1 MSTTTMLSNLIN
13 PEVMGQFIN
22 KKLVNA
28 IKFAPL
34 AEIGH
39 ELQGTPGDTL
49 TLPVWAYIG
58 DAEDLAE
65 GAEGKISQ
73 LTASTRKV
81 KVKKAVKNV
90 ELTDEA
96 VLSGLGN
103 PVGQAELQLAM
114 AIAQKVDNDCLE
126 ALRTATL
133 THNGAVDF
141 DNIAD
146 ALVHFGEEIEG
157 HSVIYVSPKQYA
169 ALRKDEAFEVIAN
182 GEVKISGVVG
192 RIMGVYV
199 AVSQKIQDTEAFL
212 VRSGALGIELK
223 RDVAVETERKMLSK
237 KTIIGVDKHYVA
249 FLKDDSKAIKFVVP
263 SMARVK
269 K

>member
-1 MSTTTMLSNLIN
+1 MLNNLIN

-22 KKLVNA
+22 KKLVDA
-28 IKFAPL
+28 IKFSPL

-39 ELQGTPGDTL
+39 ELQGRAGDTL
-49 TLPVWAYIG
+49 TMPVWAYIG

-65 GAEGKISQ
+65 GQEGSISQ
-73 LTASTRKV
+73 LTASTREV

-114 AIAQKVDNDCLE
+114 AIAQKVDNDCIE
-126 ALRTATL
+126 ALRGATI
-133 THNGAVDF
+133 THEGAVSF
-141 DNIAD
+141 DTIAD
-146 ALVHFGEEIEG
+146 ALVNFGEEVEG
-157 HSVIYVSPKQYA
+157 HTVVYVSPKQYA
-169 ALRKDEAFEVIAN
+169 GLRKDPLFETIAN

-199 AVSQKIQDTEAFL
+199 AVSQKVKDTEAFL
-212 VRSGALGIELK
+212 VRAGALGIELK
-223 RDVAVETERKMLSK
+223 RDVVVETERKMLSK

-249 FLKDDSKAIKFVVP
+249 FLKDDSKAIKFNVP
-263 SMARVK
+263 STLAARK